1 MKSYVSYTLLLSLG
15 GLATMP
21 GCNQAQQPATGEA
34 TSVPMTG
41 AAPVSL
47 TTLSL
52 AVSGMS

>member
-1 MKSYVSYTLLLSLG
+1 MKNHLSYTLLLSLG
-15 GLATMP
+15 GLATLS

-34 TSVPMTG
+34 TSVPVNA

>member
-1 MKSYVSYTLLLSLG
+1 MKNHLSYTLLLSLG
-15 GLATMP
+15 GLATLP

-34 TSVPMTG
+34 TSVPVNA